1 MSKRSI
7 KVGAAVVV
15 ASLGMAVAPAAI
27 APANAAATTI
37 NYVLWDDRQQPAYQ
51 KCADAFHVANPDI
64 TVKITQMGWDDY
76 WTAVNTELNSGSGK
90 IDVFTDHLAFY
101 KGFLDAGQIIDISKE
116 VAAAKVDTKQ
126 YKPGLLD
133 LWSKNGGI
141 YGLPKD
147 FDTIA
152 LAYDSTFTRQHGVT
166 DAQMKAL
173 TWNAKDGG
181 TYEQILKKL
190 TVDSAGN
197 NALSPKFNKNKVV
210 TYALAAPDAT
220 SAWGQTDW
228 SGLAFSNG
236 FQFLDKNP
244 WGSKYYYDSPKLAQV
259 LAWYQKGILGG
270 WIMDPRKT
278 GNLGTTALWNAGK
291 IVMATKGSW
300 EITDMLKVKDGN
312 IKFVQQPAGPLGVK
326 TMYNGLADSVVAK
339 TKNRDAAVK
348 WVLFTGSTACQDLV
362 AAAHVVF
369 PAIDSSFSK
378 AKDAF
383 KGAGVDLSGFTDEA
397 VATKTMIPPISDV
410 GQKVGAIWGPVLQ
423 RIFYGQTQGL
433 ANIQKA
439 LTAVNKQLNALF

>member
-1 MSKRSI
+1 MSKRSF
-7 KVGAAVVV
+7 KVGAAVVA
-15 ASLGMAVAPAAI
+15 ASLGMAVVPAAI
-27 APANAAATTI
+27 APASAASTTI

-51 KCADAFHVANPDI
+51 KCADAFHAANPDI

-76 WTAVNTELNSGSGK
+76 WTAVNTELNAGSGK

-101 KGFLDAGQIIDISKE
+101 KGFLDAGQIVDISKD
-116 VAAAKVDTKQ
+116 VAASKVDLKQ

-166 DAQMKAL
+166 DAQMKKL
-173 TWNAKDGG
+173 TWNAKNGG
-181 TYEQILKKL
+181 SYETILKKL
-190 TVDSAGN
+190 TVDANGN
-197 NALSPKFNKNKVV
+197 NALSPKFDKNRVV

-236 FQFLDKNP
+236 FKFLDKNP
-244 WGSKYYYDSPKLAQV
+244 WGSKYFYDSPKLAQV

-312 IKFVQQPAGPLGVK
+312 IKFVQQPAGPAGVK
-326 TMYNGLADSVVAK
+326 TMYNGLADSIVAK
-339 TKNRDAAVK
+339 SAHKAEATK
-348 WVLFTGSTACQDLV
+348 WVLFTGSTACQDIV
-362 AAAHVVF
+362 ADAHVVF
-369 PAIDSSFSK
+369 PAIDSSFQK
-378 AKDAF
+378 AKAAF
-383 KGAGVDLSGFTDEA
+383 KAAGVDLSGFTDEA

-410 GQKVGAIWGPVLQ
+410 GQKVGSIWGPVLQ
-423 RIFYGQTQGL
+423 RIFYGQTKGL
-433 ANIQKA
+433 PAIQKA
-439 LTAVNKQLNALF
+439 LTAVNKRLNALF